1 MILHTEILSKIQRV
15 TWLGSALIVLGLLA
29 LLSPLIAGKTTVVL
43 IGFILLAAGI
53 VQLTE
58 GFRGGSDRDNR
69 VLTLVL
75 GAITTLAALCV
86 LAHPLL
92 GLRFLTFLFI
102 GYLVGD
108 GLWKIISA
116 LRNMTASGRL
126 WLLAS
131 GILSLLLGV
140 LIWQQWPVPVDS
152 AAGIIIGL
160 NLVST
165 GVALLAL
172 AGSMKDTLRNAIFAL
187 QRRV

>member
-29 LLSPLIAGKTTVVL
+29 LISPLIAGKTTVVL
-43 IGFILLAAGI
+43 IDFILLAAGI

-58 GFRGGSDRDNR
+58 DFGAVDRDNR

-92 GLRFLTFLFI
+92 GLRFLTFLFV

-116 LRNMTASGRL
+116 LRSMTASGWL
-126 WLLAS
+126 WVLAR

-140 LIWQQWPVPVDS
+140 MIWQQWPVAGDS
-152 AAGIIIGL
+152 AVGIIIGV
-160 NLVST
+160 NLLST

-187 QRRV
+187 QRKV